1 MSTPSTVDSSSEKD
15 EDTLEERLAKISHE
29 KLVQE
34 VISVWDEAMKME
46 HSIKATETGKIAK
59 VMIQLND
66 QVDNGATLLVLE
78 Q

>member
-46 HSIKATETGKIAK
+46 QEWVISRQRARA
-59 VMIQLND
+59 
-66 QVDNGATLLVLE
+66 LE
-78 Q
+78 LE